1 MTKASDYA
9 AAVAT
14 RESLA
19 GAPAPFVTANIRAE
33 VTGRGTL
40 LFTPT
45 SGNPEMS
52 ADSAVALRDWLTL
65 NFG

>member
-9 AAVAT
+9 AVVAT
-14 RESLA
+14 REAQA
-19 GAPAPFVTANIRAE
+19 GAPAPFVTPNIRAE
-33 VTGRGTL
+33 VTVRGTL

-52 ADSAVALRDWLTL
+52 SDSAVALRDWLTA
-65 NFG
+65 NFA